1 MIVKGKRDFTTVNNS
16 KIVVD
21 VSELFYDGENVE
33 VVVLE
38 DCDKINTDKKKITKT
53 VQMTLH
59 IADEAYEH
67 IKYLFENLKGVTII
81 EDKYT
86 EGTL

>member
-1 MIVKGKRDFTTVNNS
+1 MIVKGKRDFTTVNNG
-16 KIVVD
+16 KIVVN
-21 VSELFYDGENVE
+21 VSELFHDGENVE

-38 DCDKINTDKKKITKT
+38 DCDQVNNKEETPKT
-53 VQMTLH
+53 IQMTLH
-59 IADEAYEH
+59 IADEVYGH
-67 IKYLFENLKGVTII
+67 VKYLFENLKGITII